1 MSVVVERSRVEREA
15 GTAHVQPD
23 RAKLLGAF
31 AIVYLVWGST
41 FLAARIGVQDMP
53 PLLFAAGRSL
63 LAGLLLL
70 AVAAYRGQSLPKSLH
85 DWQLMGVFALILACG
100 RWLEL
105 KLDSPG
111 KNVAGFI
118 SVFALFQIGVIL
130 MFYREPLY

>member
-1 MSVVVERSRVEREA
+1 
-15 GTAHVQPD
+15 
-23 RAKLLGAF
+23 
-31 AIVYLVWGST
+31 
-41 FLAARIGVQDMP
+41 LAAFGGMM
-53 PLLFAAGRSL
+53 L
-63 LAGLLLL
+63 LAHSHVGFEAKTAFLIQ
-70 AVAAYRGQSLPKSLH
+70 VGH
-85 DWQLMGVFALILACG
+85 TLMGVFSLILACG